1 MAAGRLFAEC
11 GRELIG
17 IHEVLALGGQGA
29 QHFKGRGRQA
39 ATPQVKPLGGVEGAG
54 GTSPAA
60 LRPSAVAVNQAIALG
75 DIAERAQIHA
85 PGIKNCRRST

>member
-1 MAAGRLFAEC
+1 MAAGRLFTEC

-39 ATPQVKPLGGVEGAG
+39 ATPQGKPLGRCG
-54 GTSPAA
+54 
-60 LRPSAVAVNQAIALG
+60 
-75 DIAERAQIHA
+75 
-85 PGIKNCRRST
+85 RRRLP